1 MILKLDIK
9 SSRKNQIFTWDNE
22 ERNPN
27 QKNLKYFESDGE
39 KFLKSKIQHLKM
51 ESEVG
56 LEGIWKRLRD

>member
-1 MILKLDIK
+1 MILKLEMK
-9 SSRKNQIFTWDNE
+9 NRRKNQIFTWDNE

-56 LEGIWKRLRD
+56 FEWIRKRLRD